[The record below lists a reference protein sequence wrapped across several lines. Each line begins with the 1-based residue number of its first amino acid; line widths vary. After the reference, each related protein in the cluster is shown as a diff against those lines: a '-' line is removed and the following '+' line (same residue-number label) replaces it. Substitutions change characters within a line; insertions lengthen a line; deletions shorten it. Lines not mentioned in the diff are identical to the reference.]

1 MQSPQ
6 LRDATLAS
14 DASPP
19 TLRSVTRSSRE
30 DAPDQV
36 PAASGVEGP
45 CEGRGGTVSEE
56 NDDRLR
62 DAIGRPAIAESE
74 TGSSEE
80 RDDSDDEDFSPQS
93 ESEADEE
100 EVLTAD
106 SGPTV
111 GNSEEEDIGNFLFDT
126 GLHLQ
131 GTGIIR
137 SDECGNNCARG
148 KAKEFE
154 MLLCSLSQMTKLEKN
169 TSLYKLLAVLMQVP
183 VDRKRGSGD
192 RERVHY

>member
-19 TLRSVTRSSRE
+19 PLRSVTRSSRE

-36 PAASGVEGP
+36 PSASGVEAP
-45 CEGRGGTVSEE
+45 CEGRGGPVSEE

-93 ESEADEE
+93 DSEADEE
-100 EVLTAD
+100 EVLTSD
-106 SGPTV
+106 SCPSD
-111 GNSEEEDIGNFLFDT
+111 GNSEEEDISNFLFDT
-126 GLHLQ
+126 DLHVQ
-131 GTGIIR
+131 VTEII
-137 SDECGNNCARG
+137 
-148 KAKEFE
+148 
-154 MLLCSLSQMTKLEKN
+154 
-169 TSLYKLLAVLMQVP
+169 
-183 VDRKRGSGD
+183 
-192 RERVHY
+192 